1 MNDVIKFFGP
11 PDRRAEKCFLL
22 RLSAAVIAAGMTF
35 FVAAAGMFLPVV
47 VTHGIG
53 IVDKIACDKRRC
65 VLVGISHGAGIDL
78 NAGLS
83 ESVSGAAANPAAD
96 ELCDAEVGKK
106 TRKSPVAGAVCGDDL
121 AVYNLPVFDVIHFK
135 RLGMSEMLKNFSVLI
150 SYCKL
155 HCCLLFCAH
164 VRRVIVHANRAAY
177 CDLSA
182 LDDQ

>member
-53 IVDKIACDKRRC
+53 IVDKIACDKRCC

-83 ESVSGAAANPAAD
+83 ESVSGAAADPAANQI
-96 ELCDAEVGKK
+96 VVSPTVISSI
-106 TRKSPVAGAVCGDDL
+106 TRRITTSKSQIILIVSGVRASTCHTSLRQMSFRIRKDGD
-121 AVYNLPVFDVIHFK
+121 
-135 RLGMSEMLKNFSVLI
+135 GSFSKLSPLFLI
-150 SYCKL
+150 
-155 HCCLLFCAH
+155 F
-164 VRRVIVHANRAAY
+164 
-177 CDLSA
+177 
-182 LDDQ
+182 